1 MLKNYFVVAWRNL
14 IRSRIFSVIN
24 ILGLAIG
31 LSVCALIYHYVRFEK
46 SYDRFHANAD
56 RIFRVALANNTPT
69 GMDATAVNHPAVG
82 PALEKDFPE
91 VEASTRFVRTT
102 LFVNSMTL
110 SYDEPGGEPLTFN
123 EEKMYLAD
131 ASFLT
136 IFSFPLL
143 EGVAESALK
152 EGRSVV
158 ITERTRKKYFG
169 DSPALGKQLNLNR
182 ELGLTVTGVLKDI
195 PENSHLQFDV
205 LVSFATLGENWGN
218 DVWRWPEFYNYI
230 LLKPGTDAKA
240 LESKLPAFVTKYLS
254 DVMQE
259 YKWKIS
265 MYLQPVTSIHLSSHL
280 KLEQDV
286 NGSERTVYFL
296 SLLGGF
302 VLFIAWIN
310 YINLST
316 AKSLERSKEVGLRK
330 VVGASKRQLV
340 VQFFFDALLVNT
352 IAMVLSLLLLFLTMP
367 YFETIV
373 GKDITSVLYQ
383 GGLGGYYN
391 VLIGAALVLIA
402 GTLLVGAYPALLL
415 SSFNPAQVLKG
426 KFYKSSSGIVLR
438 RILVSFQYVVSIV
451 LISGTITIYRQLSYM
466 QHQDLGYSK
475 DQILVL
481 KSPAV
486 FDSTIT
492 NKIDYF
498 KNQVSMLP
506 GVGPLSSSSG
516 IPGQVMG
523 DRNGMR
529 KVNQHQ
535 EDNILTFQQT
545 IDDNFLKTFDV
556 PLAAGRSL
564 TNTDRF
570 MFEDKDNQNLPVQIL
585 INEEACHKLGFA
597 NPEDALHE
605 KVLFAMGPKD
615 HLAEI
620 AGVVKNY
627 HQVSLKE
634 GYDPIMYFYPS
645 YEFWRYFAV
654 KARTENLGQTL
665 PALKKIYADA
675 FPHNA
680 FEYFFLDE
688 FFDKQYQGDVQFGT
702 IFGTFTVLAIV
713 IACLGLFGLSVF
725 AVTQRTKEVGI
736 RKVLGASVS
745 AILVLFSSDS
755 VKLLMV
761 SYVVAVPIIYFGGSN
776 WLANFAFHIPIGW
789 QVFVIPPLFL
799 LLISAGTIS
808 FVCMK
813 AAIANP
819 TDSLR
824 HE

>member
-1 MLKNYFVVAWRNL
+1 MLKSYLVVAWRNL
-14 IRSRIFSVIN
+14 IRNRVFSLIN
-24 ILGLAIG
+24 IVGLAIG
-31 LSVCALIYHYVRFEK
+31 LTVCALIYQYVKFEE
-46 SYDRFHANAD
+46 SYDRFHAKAD

-69 GMDATAVNHPAVG
+69 GMDKTAVNHPSVG

-110 SYDEPGGEPLTFN
+110 SYDRPGANPLAFS

-131 ASFLT
+131 ASFFT

-143 EGVAESALK
+143 EGDPETALK
-152 EGRSVV
+152 EARSVV
-158 ITERTRKKYFG
+158 ISEQMRKKFFG
-169 DSPALGKQLNLNR
+169 DTPALGKQLNLNR
-182 ELGLTVTGVLKDI
+182 ELNLTVTGVMEDV
-195 PENSHLQFDV
+195 PENSHLQFEV
-205 LVSFATLGENWGN
+205 LISFSTLGENWGN
-218 DVWRWPEFYNYI
+218 DIWRWPEFYNYV
-230 LLKPGTDAKA
+230 LLRPGADAQA
-240 LESKLPAFVTKYLS
+240 LEKKLPAFVTKYLS
-254 DVMQE
+254 DVMLE

-265 MYLQPVTSIHLSSHL
+265 MFLQPITSIHLTSHL

-286 NGSERTVYFL
+286 NGSERMVYFL
-296 SLLGGF
+296 SLLGIF
-302 VLFIAWIN
+302 ILIIAWIN

-330 VVGASKRQLV
+330 VVGAGKGQLV
-340 VQFFFDALLVNT
+340 TQFFFDALLVN
-352 IAMVLSLLLLFLTMP
+352 AVALVLSLLLLLIALP
-367 YFETIV
+367 YFESIV
-373 GKDITSVLYQ
+373 GKDITSILYHD
-383 GGLGGYYN
+383 G
-391 VLIGAALVLIA
+391 VIGNRSVWIVAASVLIA

-438 RILVSFQYVVSIV
+438 RVLVSFQYVVSIV
-451 LISGTITIYRQLSYM
+451 LIAGTIIIYRQLSYM

-475 DQILVL
+475 DQVLVL

-486 FDSTIT
+486 YDSTLGS
-492 NKIDYF
+492 KIEYF
-498 KNQVSMLP
+498 KNRLSQLP
-506 GVGPLSSSSG
+506 GIGPIANSSG
-516 IPGQVMG
+516 IPGQVLG

-529 KVNQHQ
+529 KENQHQ
-535 EDNILTFQQT
+535 EDNILSFQQT
-545 IDDNFLKTFDV
+545 IDDNFLKTFEIDLV
-556 PLAAGRSL
+556 AGRNL

-570 MFEDKDNQNLPVQIL
+570 IFEDKDNPNLLSQVL
-585 INEEACHKLGFA
+585 VNEEACHKLGFA

-620 AGVVKNY
+620 VGVVKNY

-634 GYDPIMYFYPS
+634 GYDPMMFFYPS
-645 YEFWRYFAV
+645 YDDWRYFSIQ
-654 KARTENLGQTL
+654 TQTLNLGQTL
-665 PALKKIYADA
+665 PEIKEIYSQA
-675 FPHNA
+675 FPNNA

-745 AILVLFSSDS
+745 AILILFSSDS

-761 SYVVAVPIIYFGGSN
+761 AYLLAIPLIYVGGSN
-776 WLANFAFHIPIGW
+776 WLTNFAFHVSVGW
-789 QVFVIPPLFL
+789 EAFIIPPLFL

-808 FVCMK
+808 FICMK
-813 AAIANP
+813 AAVANP
-819 TDSLR
+819 TTSLR